1 MRSLF
6 CRPSDSPGTRPSLG
20 KFASSGGYYASQLPR
35 VSKLPNTEYERMEL
49 TRKTRWLGQCQ
60 GSQMPWF
67 PTARATMALDVS
79 RCRSICMSR
88 PIPEQSRDAPLL
100 AMHAVAGHEL
110 PSKQHPYGVHTT
122 SNSSMSSKATRC
134 APNESPPGPRAV
146 REPLDQVAP
155 PSAASHVSEPTM
167 FPLRLPGCP
176 AAFRMWHLSR
186 SNQCLLEKNWVPPG
200 AEKRGGGYSVRGDGE
215 GKFFDCPPGEKEC
228 TIVPRTGNGPPRADF
243 GKGG

>member
-1 MRSLF
+1 MCRDADRSA
-6 CRPSDSPGTRPSLG
+6 C
-20 KFASSGGYYASQLPR
+20 
-35 VSKLPNTEYERMEL
+35 
-49 TRKTRWLGQCQ
+49 LGQYPNSPATHLCSPCTLSLDMNCQ
-60 GSQMPWF
+60 VNSIHMVCTRH
-67 PTARATMALDVS
+67 PTPPCPQKQRGVQYPLNRAVPT
-79 RCRSICMSR
+79 I
-88 PIPEQSRDAPLL
+88 
-100 AMHAVAGHEL
+100 
-110 PSKQHPYGVHTT
+110 T
-122 SNSSMSSKATRC
+122 C